1 MLYPFPSGRRRAI
14 AALHARTGAV
24 GRLPIAN
31 CSQGDG
37 VQQGSTGVRPH
48 VRPAAM
54 RSPTESPRLDVHLDP
69 DLEQDV
75 EQLRRIQS
83 VTDASLAHLE
93 IDELLDTL
101 LERVRE
107 ILDVDTAAILL
118 IDRSSREMVATAA
131 KGIEEEVR
139 SGVRI
144 PIGQGFAGRVA
155 AERRAVILETV
166 DHTNV
171 RNPILLD
178 IGIRSLL
185 GVPLVADGDTIG
197 VLHVGTL
204 GSRSF
209 SDHDAELL
217 QLVAD
222 RAALAIN
229 AGLLKQES
237 TVATALQRSLLP
249 RLPEI
254 SGLEIAA
261 RYLPGHD
268 RLVGGDWYDVFELP
282 TGHVGAAIGDVVGHG
297 LRSATVMGRI
307 RNALRAYA
315 LDSDDPAA
323 VLTRLDDMVCHF
335 EPDEMA
341 TVLYAVFDPERRG
354 MTVSVAGHPLPLITS
369 PTADAHLVDALA
381 DPPIGSAAAAPR
393 RATEVPVTEGATI
406 YFFTDGV
413 VERRGEHI
421 EVGLQRL
428 RETAIPGPPH
438 RGCTRIVSQV
448 LGSAQPDDD
457 AAVLAVHIR
466 APG

>member
-1 MLYPFPSGRRRAI
+1 M
-14 AALHARTGAV
+14 T
-24 GRLPIAN
+24 
-31 CSQGDG
+31 SQ
-37 VQQGSTGVRPH
+37 
-48 VRPAAM
+48 
-54 RSPTESPRLDVHLDP
+54 TESPRLDP
-69 DLEQDV
+69 DVEQEV

-83 VTDASLAHLE
+83 VTEASLAHLE

-107 ILDVDTAAILL
+107 ILEVDTAAILL
-118 IDRSSREMVATAA
+118 IDRASREMVATAA

-155 AERRAVILETV
+155 AERRAVILDKV

-171 RNPILLD
+171 RNQILLD

-185 GVPLVADGDTIG
+185 GVPLIIDGDAIG

-209 SDHDAELL
+209 SDQDAELL

-222 RAALAIN
+222 RAALVIN
-229 AGLLKQES
+229 ARLLKQES

-249 RLPEI
+249 RLPDI

-282 TGHVGAAIGDVVGHG
+282 TGHVGAAIGDVAGHG

-341 TVLYAVFDPERRG
+341 TVLYAVVDPERRR
-354 MTVSVAGHPLPLITS
+354 MILSAAGHPPPLMALRTGEVQMI
-369 PTADAHLVDALA
+369 DAPA
-381 DPPIGSAAAAPR
+381 DPPIGSDAAAPR
-393 RATEVPVTEGATI
+393 RSTQVAVSEGATI
-406 YFFTDGV
+406 YLFTDGV
-413 VERRGEHI
+413 VERRGEPIDIGI
-421 EVGLQRL
+421 ERL
-428 RETAIPGPPH
+428 RQTVIPGHPR
-438 RGCTRIVSQV
+438 RGCTRIVSQLLSDV
-448 LGSAQPDDD
+448 QPADDC
-457 AAVLAVHIR
+457 AVLALHLQR
-466 APG
+466 LT

>member
-1 MLYPFPSGRRRAI
+1 M
-14 AALHARTGAV
+14 T
-24 GRLPIAN
+24 
-31 CSQGDG
+31 
-37 VQQGSTGVRPH
+37 
-48 VRPAAM
+48 
-54 RSPTESPRLDVHLDP
+54 SPTESPRLDP
-69 DLEQDV
+69 DLEQEA

-107 ILDVDTAAILL
+107 ILGVDTAAILL

-139 SGVRI
+139 SGIRI

-155 AERRAVILETV
+155 AERRAVILENV

-171 RNPILLD
+171 RNPILVD
-178 IGIRSLL
+178 VGIRSLL
-185 GVPLVADGDTIG
+185 GVPLIADGDTIG

-229 AGLLKQES
+229 AGLLKQDR

-282 TGHVGAAIGDVVGHG
+282 SGHVGAAIGDVVGHG

-341 TVLYAVFDPERRG
+341 TVLYAVFDPDRRR
-354 MTVSVAGHPLPLITS
+354 MTLSVAGHPLPLMTS
-369 PTADAHLVDALA
+369 PTADAQLVDAPA

-393 RATEVPVTEGATI
+393 RATEVPVSEGATI

-421 EVGLQRL
+421 EVGLERL

-438 RGCTRIVSQV
+438 RGCTRIVSQ
-448 LGSAQPDDD
+448 LLAGAQPDDD

>member
-1 MLYPFPSGRRRAI
+1 MTSR
-14 AALHARTGAV
+14 
-24 GRLPIAN
+24 
-31 CSQGDG
+31 
-37 VQQGSTGVRPH
+37 
-48 VRPAAM
+48 
-54 RSPTESPRLDVHLDP
+54 TESPGFDAA
-69 DLEQDV
+69 LEQEL
-75 EQLRRIQS
+75 EQLRRIQT
-83 VTDASLAHLE
+83 VTEASLAHLE

-107 ILDVDTAAILL
+107 ILEVDTAAILL
-118 IDRSSREMVATAA
+118 TDRSSREMVATAA

-139 SGVRI
+139 GGVRI

-155 AERRAVILETV
+155 AERRAVILEKV

-178 IGIRSLL
+178 IGIHSLL
-185 GVPLVADGDTIG
+185 GVPLIVDGHTIG

-204 GSRSF
+204 ETRSF
-209 SDHDAELL
+209 SDRDAELL

-229 AGLLKQES
+229 AGLLKQER
-237 TVATALQRSLLP
+237 TVARALQRSLLP

-254 SGLEIAA
+254 RGLEIAA
-261 RYLPGHD
+261 RYVPGHD

-282 TGHVGAAIGDVVGHG
+282 TGRVGAAIGDVVGHG
-297 LRSATVMGRI
+297 LRSASVMGRI

-341 TVLYAVFDPERRG
+341 TVLYVVFDPARRDV
-354 MTVSVAGHPLPLITS
+354 TFSSAGHPLPLMML
-369 PTADAHLVDALA
+369 PTGEAQMIEADA
-381 DPPIGSAAAAPR
+381 DPPIGSDAVAPR
-393 RATEVPVTEGATI
+393 RATELAVPEGATI

-421 EVGLQRL
+421 GIGLDRL
-428 RETAIPGPPH
+428 RETAIPGSPH
-438 RGCTRIVSQV
+438 RGCTRLVSK
-448 LGSAQPDDD
+448 LLIDPQPDDD
-457 AAVLAVHIR
+457 AAVLALHVR
-466 APG
+466 ASS

>member
-1 MLYPFPSGRRRAI
+1 M
-14 AALHARTGAV
+14 T
-24 GRLPIAN
+24 
-31 CSQGDG
+31 
-37 VQQGSTGVRPH
+37 
-48 VRPAAM
+48 
-54 RSPTESPRLDVHLDP
+54 SPTESFRLEP
-69 DLEQDV
+69 DLEQDA
-75 EQLRRIQS
+75 EQLRRIQT

-101 LERVRE
+101 LDRVRE

-139 SGVRI
+139 SGIRI

-155 AERRAVILETV
+155 AERRAVILENV

-178 IGIRSLL
+178 LGIRSLL
-185 GVPLVADGDTIG
+185 GVPLIADGDTIG
-197 VLHVGTL
+197 VLHVGTH

-229 AGLLKQES
+229 AGLLKQDR

-307 RNALRAYA
+307 RNAFRAYA

-341 TVLYAVFDPERRG
+341 TVLYAVFDPERRR

-369 PTADAHLVDALA
+369 PTADAHLVDAPA

-421 EVGLQRL
+421 EVGLERL

-438 RGCTRIVSQV
+438 RGCTRIVSQ
-448 LGSAQPDDD
+448 LLAGAQPDDD

>member
-1 MLYPFPSGRRRAI
+1 
-14 AALHARTGAV
+14 
-24 GRLPIAN
+24 
-31 CSQGDG
+31 
-37 VQQGSTGVRPH
+37 VRPC
-48 VRPAAM
+48 AM
-54 RSPTESPRLDVHLDP
+54 TFQTESPRLDP
-69 DLEQDV
+69 DLEQV
-75 EQLRRIQS
+75 AEQLRRIQS
-83 VTDASLAHLE
+83 VTEASLAHLE

-107 ILDVDTAAILL
+107 ILEVDTAAILL
-118 IDRSSREMVATAA
+118 IDRTSREMVATAA

-155 AERRAVILETV
+155 AERRAVILDKV

-171 RNPILLD
+171 RNQILLD
-178 IGIRSLL
+178 MGIRSLL
-185 GVPLVADGDTIG
+185 GVPLIVDGDAIG

-209 SDHDAELL
+209 SDQDAELL

-237 TVATALQRSLLP
+237 RVATALQRSLLP
-249 RLPEI
+249 RLPDI

-297 LRSATVMGRI
+297 LHSATVMGRI

-323 VLTRLDDMVCHF
+323 VLTRLDDMVSHF

-341 TVLYAVFDPERRG
+341 TVLYAVFDPARRQ
-354 MTVSVAGHPLPLITS
+354 MTISVAGHPLPLMTL
-369 PTADAHLVDALA
+369 PTREAQMIEVCV
-381 DPPIGSAAAAPR
+381 DPPIGSDAAAPR
-393 RATEVPVTEGATI
+393 RATEIAVSEGATI
-406 YFFTDGV
+406 YLFTDGV
-413 VERRGEHI
+413 VERRGEPIDIGI
-421 EVGLQRL
+421 ERL
-428 RETAIPGPPH
+428 RETVISGPPH
-438 RGCTRIVSQV
+438 AGCTRIVSQ
-448 LGSAQPDDD
+448 LLSDAKLDDD
-457 AAVLAVHIR
+457 CAVLALHLR
-466 APG
+466 RLT

>member
-1 MLYPFPSGRRRAI
+1 M
-14 AALHARTGAV
+14 T
-24 GRLPIAN
+24 
-31 CSQGDG
+31 
-37 VQQGSTGVRPH
+37 
-48 VRPAAM
+48 
-54 RSPTESPRLDVHLDP
+54 SPTESFRLDP
-69 DLEQDV
+69 DLEQDA
-75 EQLRRIQS
+75 EQLRRIQT

-101 LERVRE
+101 LDRVRE
-107 ILDVDTAAILL
+107 ILEVDTAAILL

-139 SGVRI
+139 SGIRI

-155 AERRAVILETV
+155 AERRAVILENV

-171 RNPILLD
+171 RNPILVD
-178 IGIRSLL
+178 VGIRSLL
-185 GVPLVADGDTIG
+185 GVPLIADGDTIG

-229 AGLLKQES
+229 AGLLKQDR

-249 RLPEI
+249 RLPEVG
-254 SGLEIAA
+254 GLEIAA

-341 TVLYAVFDPERRG
+341 TVLYAVFDPDRRR
-354 MTVSVAGHPLPLITS
+354 MTVSVAGHPLPLMTS
-369 PTADAHLVDALA
+369 PTADAQPVDAPA

-393 RATEVPVTEGATI
+393 RATEVPVSEGATI

-421 EVGLQRL
+421 EVGLERL

-438 RGCTRIVSQV
+438 RGCTRIVSQ
-448 LGSAQPDDD
+448 LLAGAQPDDD

>member
-1 MLYPFPSGRRRAI
+1 MRPWAM
-14 AALHARTGAV
+14 T
-24 GRLPIAN
+24 
-31 CSQGDG
+31 SQ
-37 VQQGSTGVRPH
+37 T
-48 VRPAAM
+48 A
-54 RSPTESPRLDVHLDP
+54 SPRLDF
-69 DLEQDV
+69 DLEQEA
-75 EQLRRIQS
+75 EQLRRIQT

-93 IDELLDTL
+93 IEELLDTL
-101 LERVRE
+101 LERARE
-107 ILDVDTAAILL
+107 ILEADTAAILL

-139 SGVRI
+139 GGIRV

-185 GVPLVADGDTIG
+185 GVPLIADGDTIG

-204 GSRSF
+204 RTRSF
-209 SDHDAELL
+209 SERDANLL

-229 AGLLKQES
+229 AGLLKQER

-254 SGLEIAA
+254 TGLDIAA
-261 RYLPGHD
+261 QYIPGHD
-268 RLVGGDWYDVFELP
+268 RLVGGDWYDAFKLA
-282 TGHVGAAIGDVVGHG
+282 TGHVGIAIGDVVGHG
-297 LRSATVMGRI
+297 LHSAAVMGRI

-315 LDSDDPAA
+315 LDSDDPAT

-341 TVLYAVFDPERRG
+341 TVLYAVFDPELHR
-354 MTVSVAGHPLPLITS
+354 MTLSAAGHPLPVITS
-369 PTADAHLVDALA
+369 PTREAQMVDALA
-381 DPPIGSAAAAPR
+381 DPPIGSGADTPR
-393 RATEVPVTEGATI
+393 RTTEVPVTEGATI

-421 EVGLQRL
+421 DVGLERL
-428 RETAIPGPPH
+428 RQTAIPGPPH
-438 RGCTRIVSQV
+438 RGCTWIVSQL
-448 LGSAQPDDD
+448 LGGAQPQDD
-457 AAVLAVHIR
+457 AAVLALHIR
-466 APG
+466 AAD

>member
-1 MLYPFPSGRRRAI
+1 MLCPFPSRIRRGYRSAACSTRSRGATARRQPLTGRWGPTREHWRC
-14 AALHARTGAV
+14 T
-24 GRLPIAN
+24 
-31 CSQGDG
+31 
-37 VQQGSTGVRPH
+37 H

-54 RSPTESPRLDVHLDP
+54 TSETESPRLGP
-69 DLEQDV
+69 DLEQDA

-83 VTDASLAHLE
+83 VTEASLAHLE

-101 LERVRE
+101 LDRVRE
-107 ILDVDTAAILL
+107 ILEVDTAAILL

-155 AERRAVILETV
+155 AERQAVILDKV

-185 GVPLVADGDTIG
+185 GVPLIADGDTIG
-197 VLHVGTL
+197 VLHV
-204 GSRSF
+204 
-209 SDHDAELL
+209 
-217 QLVAD
+217 
-222 RAALAIN
+222 RARGA
-229 AGLLKQES
+229 
-237 TVATALQRSLLP
+237 
-249 RLPEI
+249 
-254 SGLEIAA
+254 
-261 RYLPGHD
+261 
-268 RLVGGDWYDVFELP
+268 VGGRV
-282 TGHVGAAIGDVVGHG
+282 
-297 LRSATVMGRI
+297 LRSALVRGRS
-307 RNALRAYA
+307 RTAWRGYA
-315 LDSDDPAA
+315 LAADDPAA

-393 RATEVPVTEGATI
+393 RATEVPVIEGATI

-457 AAVLAVHIR
+457 AAVLAVHIP
-466 APG
+466 APV

>member
-1 MLYPFPSGRRRAI
+1 M
-14 AALHARTGAV
+14 T
-24 GRLPIAN
+24 
-31 CSQGDG
+31 SQ
-37 VQQGSTGVRPH
+37 
-48 VRPAAM
+48 
-54 RSPTESPRLDVHLDP
+54 TESPRLDP
-69 DLEQDV
+69 DLVQEV
-75 EQLRRIQS
+75 EQLRRIQT
-83 VTDASLAHLE
+83 VTEASLALLE

-107 ILDVDTAAILL
+107 ILEVDTAAILL

-139 SGVRI
+139 GGIRI
-144 PIGQGFAGRVA
+144 PIGRGFAGRVA
-155 AERRAVILETV
+155 AERRAVILENV

-185 GVPLVADGDTIG
+185 GVPLIVDGDTIG

-209 SDHDAELL
+209 SDQDAELL

-229 AGLLKQES
+229 AGLLKRES
-237 TVATALQRSLLP
+237 TVATALQRSLQP
-249 RLPEI
+249 RLPDI
-254 SGLEIAA
+254 RGLEIAA

-297 LRSATVMGRI
+297 LHSATVMGRI

-341 TVLYAVFDPERRG
+341 TVLYAVVDPERRR
-354 MTVSVAGHPLPLITS
+354 MTLSAAGHPLPLITS
-369 PTADAHLVDALA
+369 PTADARLVDAPA
-381 DPPIGSAAAAPR
+381 DPPIGSDAAAPR
-393 RATEVPVTEGATI
+393 RATEVAMSEGATI
-406 YFFTDGV
+406 YLFTDGV
-413 VERRGEHI
+413 VERRGEPI
-421 EVGLQRL
+421 DIGIQRL
-428 RETAIPGPPH
+428 RETVIPGRPH
-438 RGCTRIVSQV
+438 RGCTRIVSQLLSDV
-448 LGSAQPDDD
+448 QPDDD
-457 AAVLAVHIR
+457 CAVLALHLR
-466 APG
+466 RLT

>member
-1 MLYPFPSGRRRAI
+1 M
-14 AALHARTGAV
+14 T
-24 GRLPIAN
+24 
-31 CSQGDG
+31 SQ
-37 VQQGSTGVRPH
+37 
-48 VRPAAM
+48 
-54 RSPTESPRLDVHLDP
+54 TESARLDP

-83 VTDASLAHLE
+83 VTEASLAHLE

-107 ILDVDTAAILL
+107 ILEADTAAILL

-139 SGVRI
+139 GGVRV

-209 SDHDAELL
+209 SDQDAELL

-222 RAALAIN
+222 RAALAIG
-229 AGLLKQES
+229 AGLLKQERM
-237 TVATALQRSLLP
+237 VATALQRSLLP
-249 RLPEI
+249 RLPEVT
-254 SGLEIAA
+254 GLDVAVQ
-261 RYLPGHD
+261 YLPGHK

-297 LRSATVMGRI
+297 LRSAAVMGRI

-315 LDSDDPAA
+315 LDSNDPAA

-341 TVLYAVFDPERRG
+341 TVLYAVFDPERRR
-354 MTVSVAGHPLPLITS
+354 MTVSAAGHPLPLITS
-369 PTADAHLVDALA
+369 PTSDSRLVAALP

-393 RATEVPVTEGATI
+393 RATEVSVTEGATI

-421 EVGLQRL
+421 DVGLERL
-428 RETAIPGPPH
+428 RRTAIPGPPN
-438 RGCTRIVSQV
+438 RGCTWIVSQL
-448 LGSAQPDDD
+448 LGDAQPDDD

>member
-1 MLYPFPSGRRRAI
+1 
-14 AALHARTGAV
+14 V
-24 GRLPIAN
+24 
-31 CSQGDG
+31 
-37 VQQGSTGVRPH
+37 PH
-48 VRPAAM
+48 VQPSAM
-54 RSPTESPRLDVHLDP
+54 TSQIESTATDTA
-69 DLEQDV
+69 LEH
-75 EQLRRIQS
+75 ELEHLRRIQT
-83 VTDASLAHLE
+83 VTESSLAHLE

-118 IDRSSREMVATAA
+118 IDRASQEMVATAA

-139 SGVRI
+139 GGVRI

-155 AERRAVILETV
+155 AERKGVILESV

-178 IGIRSLL
+178 VGIRSLL
-185 GVPLVADGDTIG
+185 GVPLIADGGTIG

-209 SDHDAELL
+209 SDQDAELL

-229 AGLLKQES
+229 AGLLKQER

-249 RLPEI
+249 RLPVI

-261 RYLPGHD
+261 RYVPGQT
-268 RLVGGDWYDVFELP
+268 RVVGGDWYDAFALP
-282 TGHVGAAIGDVVGHG
+282 SGHVGAAIGDVVGHG

-315 LDSDDPAA
+315 LESTDPAT
-323 VLTRLDDMVCHF
+323 VLTRLDEMVSHF

-341 TVLYAVFDPERRG
+341 TVLYTVFDPRRRCI
-354 MTVSVAGHPLPLITS
+354 TLSSAGHPPPMMTPPVGEATVI
-369 PTADAHLVDALA
+369 DAPA
-381 DPPIGSAAAAPR
+381 DPPIGSGAAAHR
-393 RATEVPVTEGATI
+393 HATEVDMSEGATV

-413 VERRGEHI
+413 IERRGEHLD
-421 EVGLQRL
+421 VGLERL
-428 RETAIPGPPH
+428 RTTLIPGSPH
-438 RGCTRIVSQV
+438 RGCTRIMSRL
-448 LGSAQPDDD
+448 LGEASPDDD
-457 AAVLAVHIR
+457 VAVLALHVR
-466 APG
+466 AGQ

>member
-1 MLYPFPSGRRRAI
+1 MTSR
-14 AALHARTGAV
+14 
-24 GRLPIAN
+24 
-31 CSQGDG
+31 
-37 VQQGSTGVRPH
+37 
-48 VRPAAM
+48 
-54 RSPTESPRLDVHLDP
+54 TESPGFDAN
-69 DLEQDV
+69 LEQEL
-75 EQLRRIQS
+75 EQLRRIQT
-83 VTDASLAHLE
+83 VTEASLAHLE
-93 IDELLDTL
+93 IGELLDTL
-101 LERVRE
+101 LDRVRE
-107 ILDVDTAAILL
+107 ILEVDTAAILL
-118 IDRSSREMVATAA
+118 IDRTTREMVATAA

-144 PIGQGFAGRVA
+144 PIGQGFAGRIA
-155 AERRAVILETV
+155 AEGRAVILEKV

-185 GVPLVADGDTIG
+185 GVPLIVDGETIG

-204 GSRSF
+204 GTRSF
-209 SDHDAELL
+209 SDRDAELL

-229 AGLLKQES
+229 AGLLKQER
-237 TVATALQRSLLP
+237 TVASALQRSLLP

-261 RYLPGHD
+261 RYVPGHD

-282 TGHVGAAIGDVVGHG
+282 TGRVGAAIGDVVGHG
-297 LRSATVMGRI
+297 LHSATVMGRI

-341 TVLYAVFDPERRG
+341 TVLYAVFDPERRH
-354 MTVSVAGHPLPLITS
+354 MMCSVAGHPLPLMML
-369 PTADAHLVDALA
+369 PTGEAQMIEACI
-381 DPPIGSAAAAPR
+381 DPPIGSDAATPR
-393 RATEVPVTEGATI
+393 RATEFAMPEGATI
-406 YFFTDGV
+406 YFFTDGL

-421 EVGLQRL
+421 DIGLERL
-428 RETAIPGPPH
+428 RRTAIPGSPR
-438 RGCTRIVSQV
+438 RGSTRLVSQ
-448 LGSAQPDDD
+448 LLSDPQPDDD
-457 AAVLAVHIR
+457 AAVLALHVR
-466 APG
+466 ALSRELS

>member
-1 MLYPFPSGRRRAI
+1 
-14 AALHARTGAV
+14 
-24 GRLPIAN
+24 
-31 CSQGDG
+31 
-37 VQQGSTGVRPH
+37 VRPC
-48 VRPAAM
+48 AM
-54 RSPTESPRLDVHLDP
+54 TFQTESPRLDP
-69 DLEQDV
+69 DLEQV
-75 EQLRRIQS
+75 AEQLRRIQS
-83 VTDASLAHLE
+83 VTEASLAHLE

-107 ILDVDTAAILL
+107 ILEVDTAAILL
-118 IDRSSREMVATAA
+118 IDRTSREMVATAA

-155 AERRAVILETV
+155 AERRAVILDKV

-171 RNPILLD
+171 RNQILLD
-178 IGIRSLL
+178 MGIRSLL
-185 GVPLVADGDTIG
+185 GVPLIVDGDAIG

-209 SDHDAELL
+209 SDQDAELL

-229 AGLLKQES
+229 AGVLKQES
-237 TVATALQRSLLP
+237 RVATALQRSLLP
-249 RLPEI
+249 RLPDI

-297 LRSATVMGRI
+297 LHSATVMGRI

-323 VLTRLDDMVCHF
+323 VLTRLDDMVSHF

-341 TVLYAVFDPERRG
+341 TVLYAVFDPARRQ
-354 MTVSVAGHPLPLITS
+354 MTISVAGHPLPLMTL
-369 PTADAHLVDALA
+369 PTREAQMIEVCV
-381 DPPIGSAAAAPR
+381 DPPIGSDAAAP
-393 RATEVPVTEGATI
+393 
-406 YFFTDGV
+406 
-413 VERRGEHI
+413 
-421 EVGLQRL
+421 
-428 RETAIPGPPH
+428 
-438 RGCTRIVSQV
+438 
-448 LGSAQPDDD
+448 
-457 AAVLAVHIR
+457 
-466 APG
+466 

>member
-1 MLYPFPSGRRRAI
+1 
-14 AALHARTGAV
+14 
-24 GRLPIAN
+24 
-31 CSQGDG
+31 
-37 VQQGSTGVRPH
+37 VRP
-48 VRPAAM
+48 RAM
-54 RSPTESPRLDVHLDP
+54 TSPTESFPLDAE
-69 DLEQDV
+69 LEQDA
-75 EQLRRIQS
+75 EQLRRIQT

-107 ILDVDTAAILL
+107 ILEVDTAAILL

-139 SGVRI
+139 SGIRI

-155 AERRAVILETV
+155 AERRAVILENV

-178 IGIRSLL
+178 LGIRSLV
-185 GVPLVADGDTIG
+185 GVPLIADGDTIG

-229 AGLLKQES
+229 AGLLKQDR

-282 TGHVGAAIGDVVGHG
+282 AGHVGAAIGDVVGHG

-341 TVLYAVFDPERRG
+341 TVLYGVFDPDRRR
-354 MTVSVAGHPLPLITS
+354 MTVSVAGHPLPLMTS
-369 PTADAHLVDALA
+369 PTADAQLVDAPA

-393 RATEVPVTEGATI
+393 RATEVPVSEGATI

-421 EVGLQRL
+421 DVGLERL

-438 RGCTRIVSQV
+438 RGCTRIVSQ
-448 LGSAQPDDD
+448 LLAGAQPDDD